1 MKKFNISSIIVRGV
15 LLLGVLFSAFPF
27 YWMIVTASRTT
38 SEIYSIP
45 PKFTLGNDL
54 LNNITTVFET
64 TNFFQSFLNTLFIAV
79 VSTMLILFFDSLAG
93 YTFAKLKFKGSNV
106 LFVMLLSTMMIPGLL
121 NIIPQFIMMD
131 YFGWVGSY
139 KALIIPGMV
148 NAFGI
153 FWIKQYAEGA
163 IPDSLLEAARI
174 DGCTS
179 FGIYW
184 RIALPILKPSLA
196 FLGLYSFMGAW
207 NDYMWPLIILNDP
220 EKFTLMLELTQLQG
234 LYFTNYP
241 LVITGT
247 LLATIPILIIFF
259 IFGKQLMG
267 GITEGAIKE

>member
-1 MKKFNISSIIVRGV
+1 MRKFNVSSIIIRGV
-15 LLLGVLFSAFPF
+15 LLLGVAFSAFPF
-27 YWMIVTASRTT
+27 YWMIVTASRATT
-38 SEIYSIP
+38 EIYSVP
-45 PKFTLGNDL
+45 PKFTLGDEL
-54 LNNITTVFET
+54 LNNIYTVFEST
-64 TNFFQSFLNTLFIAV
+64 SFFQSFLNTLFIAV
-79 VSTMLILFFDSLAG
+79 VSTTLILFFDSLAG
-93 YTFAKLKFKGSNV
+93 YTFAKLKFKGRHT
-106 LFVMLLSTMMIPGLL
+106 LFVILLSTMMIPGLL

-131 YFGWVGSY
+131 TIGWVGSY

-163 IPDSLLEAARI
+163 IPNTLLEAAKI
-174 DGCTS
+174 DGCTT

-184 RIALPILKPSLA
+184 KIALPILRPSLA
-196 FLGLYSFMGAW
+196 FLGLFTFMQSW

-247 LLATIPILIIFF
+247 LLATIPILIVFF
-259 IFGKQLMG
+259 IFSKQLMS